1 MRKGTASLFFKLI
14 CKSRFSIELQWVE
27 AERFSLL
34 LLGIG
39 EMGGQ
44 DPHKVPTDITLTG
57 KDRKT
62 LLLLPTWL
70 PLTLWRSGLNDNE

>member
-1 MRKGTASLFFKLI
+1 MSDSCNPVDCSPPVSSVLRILQARILERVAISFSNSMRKGTASLFFKLI
-14 CKSRFSIELQWVE
+14 CKSKFSTQLQWVE

-44 DPHKVPTDITLTG
+44 APH
-57 KDRKT
+57 
-62 LLLLPTWL
+62 
-70 PLTLWRSGLNDNE
+70 